1 MFTGI
6 VQGRGT
12 LREKTNSGG
21 GMIFGIEAGF
31 DLTDPEIGESIA
43 CNGVCLTA
51 REISGNFFRV
61 DVSSE
66 SLSRTN
72 LGSLAVGGKMNLER
86 ALRLS
91 DRLGG
96 HLISGHV
103 DSTTGILNRV
113 EEGDFLKFYFRVP
126 SGLDRYMVDKGGVAV
141 DGISLTV
148 NECNEEFFSVA
159 VIPHTL
165 SMTTLM
171 ERRKGDLVNIE
182 VDMIGKY
189 VEKQLKPYGSGDKG
203 KNSGINSAFLA
214 EHGFINKG

>member
-6 VQGRGT
+6 IQGKGT
-12 LREKTNSGG
+12 LREKISSGG
-21 GMIFGIEAGF
+21 AMVFAIEADF
-31 DLTDPEIGESIA
+31 ELTAPEIGESIA

-51 REISGNFFRV
+51 REISGRYFKV

-66 SLSRTN
+66 SISRTN
-72 LGSLAVGGKMNLER
+72 LGWLPVGAKMNLER

-96 HLISGHV
+96 HLVSGHV
-103 DSTTGILNRV
+103 DGTTEIMDRQKD
-113 EEGDFLKFYFRVP
+113 GDFVRLYFKMP
-126 SGLDRYMVDKGGVAV
+126 SGLDRYFVEKGGVAV

-148 NECNEEFFSVA
+148 NECNERFFAVA

-165 SMTTLM
+165 DMTTLM
-171 ERRKGDLVNIE
+171 ERRKGDTVNIE

-189 VEKQLKPYGSGDKG
+189 VEKMLTPYDDQ
-203 KNSGINSAFLA
+203 KNNSVSKISPAFLA
-214 EHGFINKG
+214 RYGFE

>member
-6 VQGRGT
+6 ILGKGT
-12 LREKTNSGG
+12 LREKVNSGG
-21 GMIFGIEAGF
+21 AMIFGVKADF

-51 REISGNFFRV
+51 REISGRYFKV

-66 SLSRTN
+66 SISRTN
-72 LGSLAVGGKMNLER
+72 LGGLSVGAEMNLER

-96 HLISGHV
+96 HLVSGHV
-103 DSTTGILNRV
+103 DSTTEILDRSR
-113 EEGDFLKFYFRVP
+113 EGDFIKFYFKTP
-126 SGLDRYMVDKGGVAV
+126 SGLYRYLVEKGGVAV

-148 NECNEEFFSVA
+148 NECNEELFSVA

-165 SMTTLM
+165 AMTTLM
-171 ERRKGDLVNIE
+171 ERRKGESVNIE

-189 VEKQLKPYGSGDKG
+189 VEKMVAPYSIDK
-203 KNSGINSAFLA
+203 KNSISKINSAFLA
-214 EHGFINKG
+214 EYGFK

>member
-6 VQGRGT
+6 VQGRGS
-12 LREKTNSGG
+12 LREKVNSGG
-21 GMIFGIEAGF
+21 AMIFGVEADF
-31 DLTDPEIGESIA
+31 ELSDPEIGESIA

-51 REISGNFFRV
+51 REISGRFFRV

-66 SLSRTN
+66 SLYRTN
-72 LGSLAVGGKMNLER
+72 LGGLLIGSKMNLER

-96 HLISGHV
+96 HLVSGHV
-103 DSTTGILNRV
+103 DSTTEVLDRV
-113 EEGDFLKFYFRVP
+113 SEGDFIKFYFKVP
-126 SGLDRYMVDKGGVAV
+126 SGLERYLVEKGGVAV

-148 NECNEEFFSVA
+148 NQCNEKFFSVT

-165 SMTTLM
+165 SRTTLL
-171 ERRKGDLVNIE
+171 ERRRGELVNIE

-189 VEKQLKPYGSGDKG
+189 VEKLITPHDSDK
-203 KNSGINSAFLA
+203 KNKISKINPAFLA
-214 EHGFINKG
+214 EHGFINEK